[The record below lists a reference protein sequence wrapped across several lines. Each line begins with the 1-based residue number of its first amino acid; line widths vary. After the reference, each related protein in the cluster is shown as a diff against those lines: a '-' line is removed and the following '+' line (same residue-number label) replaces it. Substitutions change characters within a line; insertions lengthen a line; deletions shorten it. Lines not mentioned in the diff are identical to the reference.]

1 MTVSSH
7 VSARA
12 RARHGVSR
20 NRSARLVDS
29 LDMLL
34 PFVVVEPRSVAVF
47 VGELVVELVLVGT
60 GRCAWAWRTE
70 AGRLVVVEAGRA

>member
-1 MTVSSH
+1 
-7 VSARA
+7 
-12 RARHGVSR
+12 
-20 NRSARLVDS
+20 
-29 LDMLL
+29 MLL